1 MFFFKKNIKYELI
14 GHYYSK
20 FRVME
25 LSGYIIL
32 TSKKVHLFTLT
43 FLLMTVKIRINRAC
57 PLFQMMNHFVNLIK
71 EGEQTY

>member
-1 MFFFKKNIKYELI
+1 
-14 GHYYSK
+14 
-20 FRVME
+20 ME